1 MPSQEVRDPIHGLI
15 EFGPEEWRVIG
26 SAPMQ
31 RLRGIQQLAM
41 THLVYPGARHS
52 RWEHCVGVAHVA
64 GRLADKTRIGAKGR
78 RLVRMAALTHDLG
91 YGPFSHVSE
100 EVFNDRTGR
109 KHVHESMSAAI
120 LRHNDEIRGAMGPD
134 AADWAAELLTSKGH
148 AAKRSIERDIVAG
161 PADADKLDY
170 LLRDSHFCGVK
181 YGEYDLDKVVES
193 ARRVKERLG
202 DETYLGFDE
211 EAIYSLEEM
220 LLARYHMHRQV
231 YGHRTRVAT
240 DRMLVRAIELGIN
253 ENAFPNGLFSPP
265 EDPDKDFVDM
275 YLRWDDAR
283 VIKKLIAETSPAGEV
298 MQALVERHLFKRVL
312 VYDFDDLVQVFGRVS
327 AGDVAGV
334 RKSVLIEQRPEAERI
349 VAEAVGVEPHWVSMY
364 WDDIENP
371 IASRFSFNI
380 AGKEIMV
387 VGKNKRPSEFNET
400 SMIFSDTEAASR
412 VQVSLFAR
420 LPDDRSERELN
431 GQERNRIKASMKEA
445 LAIIGKAEAE
455 APERT

>member
-1 MPSQEVRDPIHGLI
+1 MPSKEVRDPIHGLI
-15 EFGPEEWRVIG
+15 EFSPEEWLVIG

-64 GRLADKTRIGAKGR
+64 GRLSLKTGIGGARTK
-78 RLVRMAALTHDLG
+78 LVRMAALTHDLG
-91 YGPFSHVSE
+91 HGPFSHVSE
-100 EVFNDRTGR
+100 EVFDDRTGR
-109 KHVHESMSAAI
+109 KHVHESISAAI
-120 LRHNDEIRGAMGPD
+120 LRHNDEIRSAMGAE
-134 AADWAAELLTSKGH
+134 AADWAGELLTSKGH

-170 LLRDSHFCGVK
+170 LLRDSHYCGVK
-181 YGEYDLDKVVES
+181 YGEYDLDKLVES
-193 ARRVKERLG
+193 ARKVTEKLG
-202 DETYLGFDE
+202 DETYLGFHE

-240 DRMLVRAIELGIN
+240 DRMLVRAIELGI
-253 ENAFPNGLFSPP
+253 EEKAFPKDFFKPSD
-265 EDPDKDFVDM
+265 DPDKDFVSM
-275 YLRWDDAR
+275 YLDWDDAR
-283 VIKKLIAETSPAGEV
+283 VIKLLIARKSKAGDV
-298 MQALVERHLFKRVL
+298 MRAVVERHLFKRVL
-312 VYDFDDLVQVFGRVS
+312 DYGFDDLVDAFGRPS
-327 AGDVAGV
+327 AGDVAGA
-334 RKSVLIEQRPEAERI
+334 RKAVLIEQRPKAEQI
-349 VAEAVGVEPHWVSMY
+349 VAKAIGVEPHWVSLH

-371 IASRFSFNI
+371 IASRFSFKI
-380 AGKEIMV
+380 AGKEIIV
-387 VGKNKRPSEFNET
+387 VGRDKRPYEFNET
-400 SMIFSDTEAASR
+400 SDIFSDTEAPSR

-420 LPDDRSERELN
+420 LTNDRSEKDL
-431 GQERNRIKASMKEA
+431 GKQERNRIKTAMNEA